1 MNRKKHI
8 VMLLAGG
15 CGQRMH
21 SNRPK
26 QFMEIGGTPVI
37 LHTMCT
43 FQQHEMIDQIYVVC
57 APEWESFIIQHAKA
71 AQINKFTD
79 VFPAGETSYDSLR
92 NGINGLSASIKDE
105 ENPIILVHEA
115 VRPLVSPDII
125 TQNIRTCHTY
135 GNAITAIRSNEAYMV
150 SHDGHCSEGHLPRE
164 TLFRAQT
171 PQTFPLHELKDFF
184 RKADEQ
190 GLSTSQSL
198 FTLVREIYPEKPLF
212 ISSGSELNFKIT
224 HPEDIE
230 TLKAILA
237 YRRNK

>member
-1 MNRKKHI
+1 MNKTKHI

-26 QFMEIGGTPVI
+26 QFMEIDGMPVI
-37 LHTMCT
+37 LHTMRT

-57 APEWESFIIQHAKA
+57 APEWESFVIQHAQA
-71 AQINKFTD
+71 AHIDKFTD
-79 VFPAGETSYDSLR
+79 IFPAGETSYDSLL
-92 NGINGLSASIKDE
+92 NGINGLSGSFKNE
-105 ENPIILVHEA
+105 ENPFILVHEA
-115 VRPLVSPDII
+115 VRPLISSDII

-150 SHDGHCSEGHLPRE
+150 SHDGICSENHLPRE

-171 PQTFPLHELKDFF
+171 PQTFPLHELNDFF
-184 RKADEQ
+184 RRADEL
-190 GLSTSQSL
+190 GIPTSQSL

-237 YRRNK
+237 YRQEQ